1 MGTKVDRS
9 RCSTI
14 QVDFEEQQ
22 NKVEKAREWIFQKGR
37 AVTSEGIDNY
47 LGLSMVPIRV
57 RHYDSEI
64 KIIVC

>member
-1 MGTKVDRS
+1 MDRS

-37 AVTSEGIDNY
+37 AVTLEGIDNY
-47 LGLSMVPIRV
+47 LRLSMVPICV
-57 RHYDSEI
+57 RPLPF
-64 KIIVC
+64 